1 MTEIT
6 LVKADGSLLPLNS
19 KEPLR
24 QVKSAVMK
32 EERMGE
38 DTLTLVVE
46 ATLPIDFTVGD
57 TLQALG
63 KTYYLNTLPG
73 VQRSA
78 RRHLT
83 YTVVL
88 ESAKYDLSKTI
99 LVNEFAGGKETVNE
113 TEFSYTGEFDQLM
126 DLAVINLNRTQGA
139 DSWQWRK
146 VDTGADPDFDP
157 QYQECKTLTF
167 SCENVLSALNT
178 ICTEWGVEYRIET
191 VDGRRTIS
199 VGQIGRQV
207 YEYRFAY
214 GKGRGLYSLT
224 RSNASESSA
233 PTRLYAYGSSQNLG
247 TAYRERRRRLALP
260 LEHPSPL
267 IREGLYVQ
275 DDSLV
280 ERFGLIEG
288 AVIFDQVYPSRE
300 GTVSSVDPQD
310 ELKFT
315 DLEMFDLN
323 ETDEQ
328 GDSKYLLGTSSPVV
342 HFNTGNLG
350 GYEFSIAGYNSTTK
364 TFTLVPFTDENEYR
378 YPSADDA
385 AFRIAPGDRYV
396 LLGIA
401 LPETYVAQAEE
412 RLAEKALE
420 KYTRL
425 AQGRYAYSLEVDPFF
440 MKEYFPNARFA
451 PAFSAGD
458 YLYIED
464 ADLVDGRTPLR
475 ARQVRRP

>member
-6 LVKADGSLLPLNS
+6 LVKVDGSLLPLNS

-191 VDGRRTIS
+191 VDGRPM
-199 VGQIGRQV
+199 
-207 YEYRFAY
+207 
-214 GKGRGLYSLT
+214 GKAG
-224 RSNASESSA
+224 
-233 PTRLYAYGSSQNLG
+233 GS
-247 TAYRERRRRLALP
+247 
-260 LEHPSPL
+260 
-267 IREGLYVQ
+267 
-275 DDSLV
+275 
-280 ERFGLIEG
+280 
-288 AVIFDQVYPSRE
+288 
-300 GTVSSVDPQD
+300 
-310 ELKFT
+310 
-315 DLEMFDLN
+315 
-323 ETDEQ
+323 
-328 GDSKYLLGTSSPVV
+328 
-342 HFNTGNLG
+342 
-350 GYEFSIAGYNSTTK
+350 
-364 TFTLVPFTDENEYR
+364 
-378 YPSADDA
+378 
-385 AFRIAPGDRYV
+385 
-396 LLGIA
+396 
-401 LPETYVAQAEE
+401 
-412 RLAEKALE
+412 
-420 KYTRL
+420 
-425 AQGRYAYSLEVDPFF
+425 
-440 MKEYFPNARFA
+440 
-451 PAFSAGD
+451 
-458 YLYIED
+458 
-464 ADLVDGRTPLR
+464 TP
-475 ARQVRRP
+475 

>member
-6 LVKADGSLLPLNS
+6 LVKADGNLLPLNS

-207 YEYRFAY
+207 YEYLFAY
-214 GKGRGLYSLT
+214 GKGRGL
-224 RSNASESSA
+224 
-233 PTRLYAYGSSQNLG
+233 
-247 TAYRERRRRLALP
+247 
-260 LEHPSPL
+260 
-267 IREGLYVQ
+267 
-275 DDSLV
+275 
-280 ERFGLIEG
+280 
-288 AVIFDQVYPSRE
+288 
-300 GTVSSVDPQD
+300 
-310 ELKFT
+310 
-315 DLEMFDLN
+315 
-323 ETDEQ
+323 
-328 GDSKYLLGTSSPVV
+328 
-342 HFNTGNLG
+342 
-350 GYEFSIAGYNSTTK
+350 
-364 TFTLVPFTDENEYR
+364 
-378 YPSADDA
+378 
-385 AFRIAPGDRYV
+385 
-396 LLGIA
+396 
-401 LPETYVAQAEE
+401 
-412 RLAEKALE
+412 
-420 KYTRL
+420 
-425 AQGRYAYSLEVDPFF
+425 
-440 MKEYFPNARFA
+440 
-451 PAFSAGD
+451 
-458 YLYIED
+458 
-464 ADLVDGRTPLR
+464 
-475 ARQVRRP
+475 